1 MKRTHYCGSL
11 RPEQIGQT
19 VCVMGWAHRTRDHG
33 GVIFID
39 LRDREGLVQVV
50 CNPDT
55 NPAAHEVAGRVRSE
69 YVLAVTGLVRARPE
83 GTINPNLA
91 TGEVEILCHELEILN
106 EAQTPPF
113 QVEDDTA
120 VSEEVRM
127 RYRYVDL
134 RRPTMQGLLRL
145 RHEAAQR
152 VRQYLHAQGF
162 LEVET
167 PMLLRST
174 PEGARDFLVPS
185 RLHAGHFYVL
195 PQSPQLLKQTL
206 MVAGVDRY
214 FQLARCLRDEDP
226 RADRQVEHT
235 QIDLEMSFVEQDDVL
250 TLVEGLITDLFPL
263 GGIYPHPPFPRLSY
277 EEARRRFGSD
287 KPDTRF
293 GLELIDVTDVVR
305 GVDFQ
310 VFQRVLEGGG
320 QVKGLCV
327 PAQGQFSRK
336 DLDDLTKIAR
346 AFGAKGLAWMAVEE
360 GGLRSSILKFI
371 DESVQRAL
379 VERMGGKPGDVLLL
393 VADQPSVVAESLGRL
408 RLHLG
413 RRLNLI
419 DRSAHHFLWIVD
431 FPLFE
436 YNADED
442 RIEPMHHPFTS
453 PKPED
458 IPLLD
463 TDPLKVRANLYDLVY
478 NGSEFGSGSIRI
490 HRRELQEKVFSVIGL
505 DRERARQRFG
515 FLLEAFEYGAPP
527 HGGIALGFDRIVAI
541 LSGQDTSNINIR
553 EVIAFPKT
561 QSGLDLMTG
570 APSEIDPA
578 QLQEVHIQV
587 VAEADEEATKP
598 AISNP
603 S

>member
-50 CNPDT
+50 CDPDT
-55 NPAAHEVAGRVRSE
+55 DPTAHEVAGRVRSE
-69 YVLAVTGLVRARPE
+69 YVLAATGLVRARPE
-83 GTINPNLA
+83 GTANPNLA

-106 EAQTPPF
+106 EARTPPF
-113 QVEDDTA
+113 QVEDDTE
-120 VSEEVRM
+120 VSEEVRL

-134 RRPTMQGLLRL
+134 RRLAMQRLLRL

-152 VRQYLHAQGF
+152 VRQYLHTQGF

-235 QIDLEMSFVEQDDVL
+235 QIDLEMSFVDQDDVL
-250 TLVEGLITDLFPL
+250 ALVEGLIADLFPL
-263 GGIYPHPPFPRLSY
+263 GGIHPQPPFPRLSY
-277 EEARRRFGSD
+277 EEAMRRFGSD

-293 GLELIDVTDVVR
+293 GLELMDVTDVVR

-310 VFQRVLEGGG
+310 VFQRALEGGG

-327 PAQGQFSRK
+327 PAQGRFSRK
-336 DLDDLTKIAR
+336 DLDDLTRIAR
-346 AFGAKGLAWMAVEE
+346 EFGAKGLAWIAVEE

-379 VERMGGKPGDVLLL
+379 VERMGGKPGDVLLF
-393 VADQPSVVAESLGRL
+393 VADQPSVVAEALGRL

-413 RRLNLI
+413 RQLNLI
-419 DRSAHHFLWIVD
+419 DHSAHHFLWVVD

-436 YNADED
+436 YNADEG

-490 HRRELQEKVFSVIGL
+490 HRRELQEKVFSIIGL
-505 DRERARQRFG
+505 DREQARQRFG
-515 FLLEAFEYGAPP
+515 FLLDALEYGAPP

-570 APSEIDPA
+570 APSGVDPA

-587 VAEADEEATKP
+587 VAEADTDH
-598 AISNP
+598 
-603 S
+603 